1 MKQNRVMENYLQH
14 NFDDNSNLKT
24 LLESNKYLE
33 ANGTLVFPIG
43 IDDEDI
49 HIEDLSKISS
59 ALITGITGSGK
70 TSFIHSLI
78 ASLIMQYT
86 PDELKFIIAD
96 SKGIDYCI
104 FKDMPHLMIPI
115 ITEPKKVCGL
125 LNWVLS
131 EVKRRLSLVATNK
144 ECESEQ
150 IVLIIDDFSLAAQH
164 SENFEYM
171 QQILA
176 LCRTVNIHCI
186 LCTSIPTTDII
197 PAALK
202 TNIPYKI
209 AFCASSRQLSKLAMD
224 EFGAEMLNVPGE
236 ALIKKNAIQI
246 KCNKS
251 NATDAEIGFIAQQVK
266 QKFGTYQLQTSQN
279 KIDIADE
286 LIEEAKNIILET
298 GTASASLLQ
307 RKLKVGYEVATKI
320 IELINTKERYE

>member
-14 NFDDNSNLKT
+14 NFDDNSNLKV

-33 ANGTLVFPIG
+33 TNGTLVFPLG
-43 IDDEDI
+43 IDGEDFY
-49 HIEDLSKISS
+49 IEDLSKISS
-59 ALITGITGSGK
+59 VLITGITGSGK

-115 ITEPKKVCGL
+115 ISEPKKVCGL

-131 EVKRRLSLVATNK
+131 EVKRRLSLVAINR
-144 ECESEQ
+144 ECELEQ

-164 SENFEYM
+164 PENFEYM

-186 LCTSIPTTDII
+186 ICTSIPTTDVI
-197 PAALK
+197 PTALK
-202 TNIPYKI
+202 ANILYKV
-209 AFCASSRQLSKLAMD
+209 AFRASSRQLSKLALD
-224 EFGAEMLNVPGE
+224 EIGAEMLHVPGE
-236 ALIKKNAIQI
+236 VLIKNNAIQI
-246 KCNKS
+246 KCKTAY
-251 NATDAEIGFIAQQVK
+251 ATDVQIGFIVQQVK
-266 QKFGTYQLQTSQN
+266 QKFGTYQLQTSPQ
-279 KIDIADE
+279 KIDVADE
-286 LIEEAKNIILET
+286 LIEEAKNIILEA

-320 IELINTKERYE
+320 IELINTKERNE